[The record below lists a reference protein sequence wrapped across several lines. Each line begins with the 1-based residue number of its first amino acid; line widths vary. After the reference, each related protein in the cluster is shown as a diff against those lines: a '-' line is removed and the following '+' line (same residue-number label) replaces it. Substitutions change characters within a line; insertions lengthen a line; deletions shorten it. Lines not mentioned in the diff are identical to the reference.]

1 MLQARIIGDYIQRR
15 ANEQGV
21 SIARLSEVLGCPE
34 LQTKRFLKGRAIA
47 SFAQLSRLAEL
58 LQVSVSDIIDGD
70 MAGYEREVVHCMNSF
85 SNSANREKVLD
96 IIDNYMD
103 IKDALVLT
111 EATK

>member
-1 MLQARIIGDYIQRR
+1 
-15 ANEQGV
+15 
-21 SIARLSEVLGCPE
+21 
-34 LQTKRFLKGRAIA
+34 
-47 SFAQLSRLAEL
+47 
-58 LQVSVSDIIDGD
+58 